1 MLCYELAVDL
11 LTKITV
17 NQPGVNLLL
26 YDFLDTGCRDQTA
39 CFKVS
44 E

>member
-1 MLCYELAVDL
+1 MLCYELPVAS
-11 LTKITV
+11 LTRITV

-26 YDFLDTGCRDQTA
+26 YDFLDTGCRVQA
-39 CFKVS
+39 ARFKVS